1 MPFTARVRSTLI
13 LSSLILAGCQALPA
27 PRSDLRSQPS
37 SSGTPLSE
45 ILARANAK
53 DDAEENVGESEP
65 STSVS
70 ESQSLLSIG
79 LETAPAAQLQTEPEA
94 EPDVEPGVEVTE
106 RSTQGTPTLLKSDAE
121 LPPLEEVEA
130 IVWPEQP
137 AVASDAQGVDQA
149 TDPSASSLATDQT
162 EGSATETVAAEDTLP
177 EQDRQ
182 SFPPTISQQLNWLP
196 SLDETLAGMDARFSE
211 SASLDEKIDALMSLA
226 FVVDA
231 KLYIS
236 FRELLDRVDT
246 EEAQQLMTEQQ
257 AWLDQRKENLTRAY
271 LEFKA
276 DKAGRYNAAQAF
288 LRNSHSRMRE
298 IDARLAALN

>member
-1 MPFTARVRSTLI
+1 MPFTARVRSTLV
-13 LSSLILAGCQALPA
+13 LSSLILAGCQALPS

-37 SSGTPLSE
+37 SSGTPLTE

-53 DDAEENVGESEP
+53 EGAEENAGESEP
-65 STSVS
+65 SAAIT

-79 LETAPAAQLQTEPEA
+79 LEPE
-94 EPDVEPGVEVTE
+94 VESDVEVTE
-106 RSTQGTPTLLKSDAE
+106 RSAQGTPTLLKTDAE
-121 LPPLEEVEA
+121 LPPLEEAEL

-137 AVASDAQGVDQA
+137 AMASDAQSVDQP
-149 TDPSASSLATDQT
+149 TDPATS
-162 EGSATETVAAEDTLP
+162 EIATEQSEGTGTATATAAATAGVATEDALP
-177 EQDRQ
+177 KHEQQ

-236 FRELLDRVDT
+236 FRELLDRLDA
-246 EEAQQLMTEQQ
+246 EQAQQLMAEQQ
-257 AWLDQRKENLTRAY
+257 SWLDQRKENLTRAY

-276 DKAGRYNAAQAF
+276 DKAGRYNAAQTF
-288 LRNSHSRMRE
+288 LRSSHSRMRV
-298 IDARLAALN
+298 IDARLAAAN